1 MSTNP
6 ISYFAETNFREEAQ
20 RFGIYQN
27 DRFFHTY
34 LIGKTGS
41 GKSTL
46 VKNLILADILAGR
59 GLSVFDLHN
68 DLINDILRVVPSE
81 YQKSFISLD
90 LTKANL
96 QWGYNPLRKV
106 SYEKR
111 SLVASGV
118 LQSFQK
124 IFGAKSW
131 GSKVEHVLRMCLLS
145 LLDQP
150 FATLADIR
158 PLLLN
163 EAFRKAC
170 VKSIINSEIKDFW
183 LSEYPRMTKNDILP
197 VLNKVSA
204 LLAHPVLKRFL
215 IDNRKQLSLRQTMDT
230 GKVLL
235 VNISRGELG
244 SDVAFLVGSLL
255 LNALSSAGFSRS
267 NITEDKRRPF
277 FLYLDE
283 FQFYTNPMLIEMLA
297 ELRKFKIGIVCA
309 NQYLSQISADIRD
322 ALLGNVG
329 TLICFRL
336 SQSDAKFMQQEFYP
350 VFHHADFTGLAN
362 YEIYLRLMIN
372 GKPSKP
378 FSARTLPFPQMPIGI
393 YPNGYI

>member
-131 GSKVEHVLRMCLLS
+131 GPKVEHILRMCLLS
-145 LLDQP
+145 LLDQEK
-150 FATLADIR
+150 ATLADIR

-163 EAFRKAC
+163 DHFRKLC
-170 VKSIINSEIKDFW
+170 LKSIINSEIKDFW

-215 IDNRKQLSLRQTMDT
+215 IDNRKQLSLRQAMDS

-244 SDVAFLVGSLL
+244 SDVAFLIGSLL
-255 LNALSSAGFSRS
+255 LNALSAAGFSRS

-350 VFHHADFTGLAN
+350 ILHHSDFTGLAN